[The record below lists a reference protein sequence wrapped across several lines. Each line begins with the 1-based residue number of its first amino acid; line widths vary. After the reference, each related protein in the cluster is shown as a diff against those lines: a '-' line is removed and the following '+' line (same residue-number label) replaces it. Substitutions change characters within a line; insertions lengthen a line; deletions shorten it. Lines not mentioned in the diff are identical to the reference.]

1 MAEAGFEPGQA
12 GSRPPALSQIIVL
25 DCTVCLSLKVNKD
38 FLVAQMV
45 KNLPTMQVTCVWA
58 LGRED
63 PLEKGMATHSS
74 ILA

>member
-45 KNLPTMQVTCVWA
+45 KNLPTMQVTWV
-58 LGRED
+58 
-63 PLEKGMATHSS
+63 
-74 ILA
+74 